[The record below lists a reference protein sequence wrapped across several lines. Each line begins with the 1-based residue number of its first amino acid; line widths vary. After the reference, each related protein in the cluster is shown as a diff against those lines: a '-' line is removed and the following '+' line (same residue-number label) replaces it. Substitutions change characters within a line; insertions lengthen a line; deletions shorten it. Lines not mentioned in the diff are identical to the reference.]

1 MSDEHSDDLA
11 EMPQLE
17 LRALLLKFRQEFH
30 DLIEAIKA
38 VGDEGDP
45 SDAVKIQRLKKKKH
59 AVNARIKSLEDRLLP
74 DIIA

>member
-1 MSDEHSDDLA
+1 M
-11 EMPQLE
+11 
-17 LRALLLKFRQEFH
+17 LLKFRQEFH